1 MTSDNPFLCSDYA
14 IPFAAMRGEHV
25 APAMQHLMDQAK
37 REIEAIAAPEAPR
50 SFADTLLRFEAATE
64 AVEQAI
70 ERAQHLESV
79 ATTPEMRD
87 AVNAVLPEFS
97 QFISG
102 IYLHDGLWKAI
113 EAVSQSDEVARLD
126 PVQRRF
132 LSKTCDAFKRRGAH
146 LDAAGKERIAAI
158 DKRLTELTTRFGQNV
173 LDATSAFELLV
184 EDEAELAGLPES
196 SVAAARADAAKRDQ
210 QGWRFSLQ
218 YPSYSAVVTH
228 ADSEPLRRTMYL
240 AYQTRASGGKFDNR
254 NLITEIL
261 QLRREKARL
270 LGYADFPDLV
280 LNDRMAKDGATAM
293 AFIEE
298 LHQKTKPFFERE
310 TAALQE
316 FRREL
321 EGPEA
326 PELAAWDVA
335 YYAEKMRQQRYAY
348 DEESLRPYF
357 AAQKVLAG
365 LFQIVSRL
373 YGIQIVEVPRDS
385 AEFPGAWHEDVRFFR
400 IEDAE
405 GVHRGSF
412 YVDLFP
418 RDDKRGGGWM
428 NYFIVG
434 HPDADRFRPH
444 LGLVCANLSKP
455 LDGKPALLK
464 PSEVRTIFHE
474 LGHLL
479 HQCLSQV
486 PIKSLSGVNVAWD
499 FVELPSQLMENWCWE
514 REALD
519 LFARHYET
527 DEPLP
532 EQDLEKL
539 LRVRNFRAGT
549 AQMRQL
555 GLATQDL
562 KLHLEYDPE
571 RDGDVV
577 AYCRDIYA
585 AFNPTKLPEE
595 FAMIAGF
602 GHLFSSPV
610 GYGAGYYSYKWAE
623 VLDADVFSR
632 FKADGIFNRQTGEE
646 FLQRLLSQGDSRDPL
661 ELFKSFMGREPDAEA
676 LFRRRGLVASPLA

>member
-1 MTSDNPFLCSDYA
+1 MIPDNPFLCSDYA

-25 APAMQHLMDQAK
+25 APAVERLMARAQS
-37 REIEAIAAPEAPR
+37 EIESIAAPDAAR

-64 AVEQAI
+64 AVAQAI

-79 ATTPEMRD
+79 ATTPEMRE

-97 QFISG
+97 QFSSG
-102 IYLHDGLWKAI
+102 IYLHGGLWKAI
-113 EAVSQSDEVARLD
+113 EAVSLSDEVAQLD
-126 PVQRRF
+126 PVQKRF
-132 LSKTCDAFKRRGAH
+132 LKKTCDAFKRHGAH

-173 LDATSAFELLV
+173 LDTTSAFELLI
-184 EDEAELAGLPES
+184 EDQAELAGLPES

-210 QGWRFSLQ
+210 PGWRFSLQ

-228 ADSEPLRRTMYL
+228 ADSAALRRKMYL
-240 AYQTRASGGKFDNR
+240 AYQTRASAGKLDNR
-254 NLITEIL
+254 PLIGEIL
-261 QLRREKARL
+261 ALRREKARL
-270 LGYADFPDLV
+270 LGYAGFPDLV
-280 LNDRMAKDGATAM
+280 LNDRMAKNGATAM
-293 AFIEE
+293 TFIEE
-298 LHQKTKPFFERE
+298 LNEKTRPFFERE
-310 TAALQE
+310 NAELQE

-321 EGPEA
+321 EGAEA
-326 PELAAWDVA
+326 PALQAWDVA
-335 YYAEKMRQQRYAY
+335 YYAEKMRQQRYDY

-357 AAQKVLAG
+357 SADKVLVG
-365 LFQIVSRL
+365 LFQIVGRL
-373 YGIQIVEVPRDS
+373 YGIRIDEVARDS
-385 AEFPGAWHEDVRFFR
+385 TDFPGAWHEDVRFFR
-400 IEDAE
+400 IEDSE

-418 RDDKRGGGWM
+418 RDNKRGGGWM
-428 NYFIVG
+428 NCFIVG
-434 HPDADRFRPH
+434 HPEADRFRPH

-479 HQCLSQV
+479 HQCLSRV

-527 DEPLP
+527 DAPLP
-532 EQDLEKL
+532 QADLAKL
-539 LRVRNFRAGT
+539 LQVRNFRAGS

-577 AYCRDIYA
+577 SYCREIYA
-585 AFNPTKLPEE
+585 RFSATELPEE
-595 FAMIAGF
+595 FAMIASF
-602 GHLFSSPV
+602 NHLFSSPV
-610 GYGAGYYSYKWAE
+610 GYGSGYYSYKWAE

-632 FKADGIFNRQTGEE
+632 FKAEGIFNRKTGEE
-646 FLQRLLSQGDSRDPL
+646 FLDRLLSQGDSRDPL

-676 LFRRRGLVASPLA
+676 LFRRRGLVASAAG